1 MPQTIHVLAL
11 AGALC
16 SVAATIFIRQGL
28 RISDPFPGFWINLLS
43 SWTKLISYFPTA
55 DPQFLRG
62 TV

>member
-1 MPQTIHVLAL
+1 MVHATPTKVLL
-11 AGALC
+11 ATTL
-16 SVAATIFIRQGL
+16 Q
-28 RISDPFPGFWINLLS
+28 PLS